1 MKYKPKY
8 CIINS
13 RGDVLIR
20 TEDHTLKLVFVAEE
34 NLINEKDVCY
44 FNSQEAAENHIWKYN
59 YLNIEATLR
68 PFQI

>member
-1 MKYKPKY
+1 M
-8 CIINS
+8 
-13 RGDVLIR
+13 IR